1 MTKAHKYLIWQ
12 FYDIPRKKF
21 TTDTNT
27 TMVTLVD
34 FLEKHEDG
42 FVRY

>member
-1 MTKAHKYLIWQ
+1 MTKAQKISHLA

-27 TMVTLVD
+27 TMVKLED
-34 FLEKHEDG
+34 FLEKQEHG
-42 FVRY
+42 FVTY